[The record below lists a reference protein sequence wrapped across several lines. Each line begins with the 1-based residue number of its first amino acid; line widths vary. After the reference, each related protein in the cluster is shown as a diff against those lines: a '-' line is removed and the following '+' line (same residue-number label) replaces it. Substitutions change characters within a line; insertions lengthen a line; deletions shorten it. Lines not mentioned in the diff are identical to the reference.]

1 MSARLGQIMRAVVRA
16 LLSPD
21 ARRYEVGLGLLV
33 YEAIRAA
40 LGHP

>member
-1 MSARLGQIMRAVVRA
+1 MVKKIGAAVLRVLA
-16 LLSPD
+16 SPE
-21 ARRYEVGLGLLV
+21 ARRYEMALALMV